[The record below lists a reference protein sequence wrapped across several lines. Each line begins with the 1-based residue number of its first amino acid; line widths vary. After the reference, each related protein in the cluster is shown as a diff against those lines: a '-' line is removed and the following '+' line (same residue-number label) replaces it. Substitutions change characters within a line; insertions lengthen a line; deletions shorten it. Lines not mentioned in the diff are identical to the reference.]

1 LKAVESGSRFVVQR
15 TFSAMKLA
23 KQALVELAILLASKI
38 TWLNNWKNV
47 VLHGYTLM
55 M

>member
-1 LKAVESGSRFVVQR
+1 VVQR

-23 KQALVELAILLASKI
+23 KQTLVKLAILLASKI
-38 TWLNNWKNV
+38 TWLDNWKNV
-47 VLHGYTLM
+47 VLHNYALM